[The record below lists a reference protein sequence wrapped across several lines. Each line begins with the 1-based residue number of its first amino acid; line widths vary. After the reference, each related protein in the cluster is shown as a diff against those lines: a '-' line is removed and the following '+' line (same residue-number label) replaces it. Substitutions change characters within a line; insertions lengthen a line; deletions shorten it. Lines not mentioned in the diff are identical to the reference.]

1 MSIFLFTLTAGL
13 NNSQLRK
20 ICIFVPDELD
30 VNMCEPW
37 NSVKVRFKI
46 SKDSAEKLAD
56 IALLGDKVF

>member
-1 MSIFLFTLTAGL
+1 
-13 NNSQLRK
+13 
-20 ICIFVPDELD
+20 
-30 VNMCEPW
+30 MCEPW